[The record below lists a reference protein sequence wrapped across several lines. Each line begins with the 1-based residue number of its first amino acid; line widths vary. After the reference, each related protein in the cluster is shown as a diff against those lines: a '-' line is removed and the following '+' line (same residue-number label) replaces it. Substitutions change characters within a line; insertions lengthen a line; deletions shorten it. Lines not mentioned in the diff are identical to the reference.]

1 MLVLKQILNAI
12 SNLNYKIN
20 SIPEPYPVGSIYISV
35 DETSPSFYFGGEWEK
50 IEGKFLLGSSSSH
63 AVGSTGGEE
72 SHTLT
77 LDEIP
82 SHTHTFTGTAHT
94 HTLNGHTHTIPAHAH
109 GLNSHK
115 HSFSATTSSDSH
127 SHKIGGD
134 FDGGSG
140 SARYT
145 VHSAGVSGSD
155 RQMPTSSDK
164 HTHTVSGTTGAASG
178 NTANSS
184 VLTSGGSSSNT
195 SSTTA
200 GGTNSNSGGG
210 SAHNN
215 MPPFLSV
222 NIWKRIS

>member
-12 SNLNYKIN
+12 FNLNYKIN
-20 SIPEPYPVGSIYISV
+20 SVPEPYPVGSIYISV

-82 SHTHTFTGTAHT
+82 SHTHGSKSLTGY
-94 HTLNGHTHTIPAHAH
+94 
-109 GLNSHK
+109 
-115 HSFSATTSSDSH
+115 SDFRD
-127 SHKIGGD
+127 INNTD
-134 FDGGSG
+134 NNLILDGGGILSVTRVDWSG
-140 SARYT
+140 
-145 VHSAGVSGSD
+145 
-155 RQMPTSSDK
+155 K
-164 HTHTVSGTTGAASG
+164 HDAAEKISKGDYKQNRLNINATHEH
-178 NTANSS
+178 SS
-184 VLTSGGSSSNT
+184 VGGN
-195 SSTTA
+195 A
-200 GGTNSNSGGG
+200 
-210 SAHNN
+210 AHNN